1 VILVTA
7 ADLTDAFRRICRT
20 DSGFACDRAG
30 ASYVPFAAPSGL
42 RQEKQMTKD
51 EIVAWALASGWQ
63 MIDGYPS
70 LTRPPKPSA
79 PPIAIVRLVL
89 KATVASLEIKKPA
102 GKWEKVAGESY
113 AKIEPD
119 AETGIPGGL
128 GLKTISGVT
137 QLMQENKDR
146 AVFGR

>member
-1 VILVTA
+1 
-7 ADLTDAFRRICRT
+7 
-20 DSGFACDRAG
+20 
-30 ASYVPFAAPSGL
+30 
-42 RQEKQMTKD
+42 MTKD

-113 AKIEPD
+113 AKIAPD
-119 AETGIPGGL
+119 TETGIPGGL
-128 GLKTISGVT
+128 GLKTISGIT
-137 QLMQENKDR
+137 QLMQDNKDR